1 MHRFRWDDGGAPIA
15 YDTPMKAVVLDA
27 AGPEPTLRDAEIP
40 DPRPGPG
47 EALLRVAACG
57 FSHHDALIMEG
68 TLRRGITLPRA
79 LGHEAAGVVC
89 AVGDGADAGLIGAT
103 AAVIPGDVGH
113 RRDGG
118 FAEMLVAPADSLIL
132 LPAAM
137 DAADGAMLVSP
148 TGVALKALDACGLTE
163 DQTIIVTGV
172 SGGVGGR
179 AAQAAS
185 AVGARLIGIT
195 GSAEKAR
202 RLQDEPWIDA
212 VLLESEPWEEA
223 VAALTDGRGADAA
236 LDATGA
242 ALGRLAA
249 SVRRGGRI
257 ALAGQVGRGEVPFAP
272 AEAIFRELMITG
284 SLGAER
290 RHAERAVELTQ
301 RGLLPAF
308 VHETLPLSAASVAA
322 AYHALK
328 RREAYGRILLRP

>member
-1 MHRFRWDDGGAPIA
+1 
-15 YDTPMKAVVLDA
+15 MKAVILDA
-27 AGPEPTLRDAEIP
+27 AGPEPALRDAEIP

-47 EALLRVAACG
+47 EALLRVEACG

-68 TLRRGITLPRA
+68 TLRRGVTLPRA

-89 AVGDGADAGLIGAT
+89 AVGDGADPGLIGAT

-118 FAEMLVAPADSLIL
+118 FAEMLVAPTDALVL

-148 TGVALKALDACGLTE
+148 TGVVLNALDACGLTE
-163 DQTIIVTGV
+163 GQTIIVTGV

-185 AVGARLIGIT
+185 AVGARVIGIT

-212 VLLESEPWEEA
+212 VLLDSEPWDEA

-236 LDATGA
+236 LDATGT

-249 SVRRGGRI
+249 SLRRGGRI
-257 ALAGQVGRGEVPFAP
+257 ALAGQVRRDEVPFAP
-272 AEAIFRELMITG
+272 AEAIFRELTIIG

-290 RHAERAVELTQ
+290 RHAERALQLT
-301 RGLLPAF
+301 RSGLIPPF
-308 VHETLPLSAASVAA
+308 VHETLPLSAESVVAA
-322 AYHALK
+322 YRALK
-328 RREAYGRILLRP
+328 SREAYGRIILRP